1 MKSCL
6 MFSEL
11 YSISSEE
18 SAPQGQESR
27 ASMASSKP
35 TLSDIY
41 ERSEEGDSERKKSSK
56 TGTTKT
62 GKNSMSSSTGKNKT
76 TTKAKQ

>member
-1 MKSCL
+1 MLTYCGL
-6 MFSEL
+6 FLIEL
-11 YSISSEE
+11 YSISSED
-18 SAPQGQESR
+18 SPPRGQESR
-27 ASMASSKP
+27 ASVASSKP

-62 GKNSMSSSTGKNKT
+62 GKIIILNCHS
-76 TTKAKQ
+76 

>member
-1 MKSCL
+1 

-18 SAPQGQESR
+18 SAPHGQESR

-62 GKNSMSSSTGKNKT
+62 GKNQ
-76 TTKAKQ
+76 APRL